1 MHAGRQGILQWS
13 EEADGVPRNLLIP
26 RTHAGIKESLWNS
39 TEPGGCAWSQADIR
53 GRKRAVRASRRI
65 PRIQMEVVESG
76 SSRAYVGTAS
86 DTRLDRDAETRNL
99 RVVGPGFG
107 LGDKHRSGR
116 RIDTK

>member
-26 RTHAGIKESLWNS
+26 RTQAGIKESLWNS
-39 TEPGGCAWSQADIR
+39 TEPGGCAWSQVDIR

-76 SSRAYVGTAS
+76 EFAG
-86 DTRLDRDAETRNL
+86 L
-99 RVVGPGFG
+99 RRHS
-107 LGDKHRSGR
+107 LGYEIGYGR
-116 RIDTK
+116 RDKEP